1 MIFVTVSIIGL
12 LVLIFLLAP
21 RYGNTNVLVYILVC
35 SILGSYTVMFC
46 KGISLVIKEIAS
58 GTPTAHYAYT
68 ILFLVAALFCIIIQ
82 THFLNKSL
90 DVFNTAIVTTIY
102 YVLFSLLVMIASALL
117 FKELVNLPLNDYL
130 GT

>member
-58 GTPTAHYAYT
+58 GTPTAR
-68 ILFLVAALFCIIIQ
+68 
-82 THFLNKSL
+82 THGRHGSG
-90 DVFNTAIVTTIY
+90 
-102 YVLFSLLVMIASALL
+102 
-117 FKELVNLPLNDYL
+117 P
-130 GT
+130 